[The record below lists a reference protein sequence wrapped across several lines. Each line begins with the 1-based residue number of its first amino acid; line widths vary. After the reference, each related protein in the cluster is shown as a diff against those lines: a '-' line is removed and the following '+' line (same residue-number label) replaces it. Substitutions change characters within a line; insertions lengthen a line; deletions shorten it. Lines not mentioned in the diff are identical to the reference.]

1 MTTTEEIENVA
12 EKVKQGA
19 NIVEKIAKQVEKVA
33 EIVEEGADKVVE
45 KVHKFGLHL
54 QEHNG
59 SAFFSPTS
67 CYFVHMHL
75 QTCTCLW
82 IYITYA
88 SCTIYQQINH
98 LSIIYHFQ

>member
-19 NIVEKIAKQVEKVA
+19 NTVEKIAKQVEKVA

-45 KVHKFGLHL
+45 KVHKLGLHL
-54 QEHNG
+54 QKHNG
-59 SAFFSPTS
+59 NTFFSPLTHN
-67 CYFVHMHL
+67 FVHMHL

-82 IYITYA
+82 IYFTYA
-88 SCTIYQQINH
+88 S
-98 LSIIYHFQ
+98 SIIY